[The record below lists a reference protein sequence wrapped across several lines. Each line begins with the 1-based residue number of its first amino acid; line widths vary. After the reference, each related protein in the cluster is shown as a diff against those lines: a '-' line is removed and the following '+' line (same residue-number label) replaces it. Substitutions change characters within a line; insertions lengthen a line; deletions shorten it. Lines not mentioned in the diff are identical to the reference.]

1 MPNLAQVYARHV
13 ADLRRAMDAGKQTE
27 VLEAARALID
37 KVIVTPGNAPDDP
50 PGIELVG
57 HLMAMLKATEAFPVG
72 PDAMSLDLVEA
83 VSSGLVRGL

>member
-37 KVIVTPGNAPDDP
+37 KVIVTP
-50 PGIELVG
+50 
-57 HLMAMLKATEAFPVG
+57 ATG
-72 PDAMSLDLVEA
+72 PMIRQGSNWSAISWPCSRLPKPSRWDQTP
-83 VSSGLVRGL
+83 